1 MTAAVGTPKRLP
13 DVERF
18 NRRDFG
24 HLEVQVTIDDP
35 QASTKPWSFP
45 LQFEFLADTQMI
57 EDVCD
62 NQKDAVHA
70 VETWPPSHPS
80 RPTLAL
86 ASSPAGTFPVSAHRA
101 CENRERR
108 GEAMEAPE
116 RRRRPSRRR
125 PPSTCF
131 GG

>member
-1 MTAAVGTPKRLP
+1 MTAAVGTPKR

-18 NRRDFG
+18 NRCDCG

-35 QASTKPWSFP
+35 QASTKPRSFL

-57 EDVCD
+57 EDVRD
-62 NQKDAVHA
+62 NQKDAVHP
-70 VETWPPSHPS
+70 VGKPPSHPS
-80 RPTLAL
+80 RPTLDP
-86 ASSPAGTFPVSAHRA
+86 SSPAGTFPVSAHRA

-116 RRRRPSRRR
+116 RRRRQSRRR

-131 GG
+131 AG

>member
-35 QASTKPWSFP
+35 QASTKARSFP
-45 LQFEFLADTQMI
+45 LQFEFLADTQTI

-62 NQKDAVHA
+62 NQKDAVDA
-70 VETWPPSHPS
+70 VGNVAAQPPLA
-80 RPTLAL
+80 PTLAL
-86 ASSPAGTFPVSAHRA
+86 TSSPAGTFPVSAHRA

>member
-18 NRRDFG
+18 NRRDAG

-35 QASTKPWSFP
+35 QASTKPRLFP
-45 LQFEFLADTQMI
+45 LQFEFLADTEMI

-62 NQKDAVHA
+62 NRKDAVHTVPNLA
-70 VETWPPSHPS
+70 AQPPS
-80 RPTLAL
+80 RPTLAF
-86 ASSPAGTFPVSAHRA
+86 SPTGTFPVSAQRA

-116 RRRRPSRRR
+116 QRRRQSRRR
-125 PPSTCF
+125 PPSTWF

>member
-35 QASTKPWSFP
+35 QASTKARSFP

-62 NQKDAVHA
+62 K
-70 VETWPPSHPS
+70 P
-80 RPTLAL
+80 
-86 ASSPAGTFPVSAHRA
+86 
-101 CENRERR
+101 ERR
-108 GEAMEAPE
+108 GACGGK
-116 RRRRPSRRR
+116 RGRPATPRAQL
-125 PPSTCF
+125 
-131 GG
+131 

>member
-1 MTAAVGTPKRLP
+1 MTAAVGTPKRSP

-35 QASTKPWSFP
+35 QASAKPRSFP

-62 NQKDAVHA
+62 NRKNAVRTVGNLA
-70 VETWPPSHPS
+70 AQPP
-80 RPTLAL
+80 LAPK
-86 ASSPAGTFPVSAHRA
+86 SSV
-101 CENRERR
+101 
-108 GEAMEAPE
+108 
-116 RRRRPSRRR
+116 
-125 PPSTCF
+125 
-131 GG
+131 

>member
-35 QASTKPWSFP
+35 QASTKPRSFP

-70 VETWPPSHPS
+70 VGNVAAQPP
-80 RPTLAL
+80 LAPN
-86 ASSPAGTFPVSAHRA
+86 SSSSV
-101 CENRERR
+101 
-108 GEAMEAPE
+108 
-116 RRRRPSRRR
+116 
-125 PPSTCF
+125 
-131 GG
+131 